1 MCSFC
6 DKKYSRS
13 CTILFD
19 SYHSEPTT
27 KDHTHNFRTKKN
39 GIRLEVEISA
49 CSKLAVSKE
58 EFLGNNM
65 NKD

>member
-1 MCSFC
+1 MV
-6 DKKYSRS
+6 
-13 CTILFD
+13 FD